1 MYQNQ
6 AGIAL
11 KLLTSRLFLGHK
23 IVAQVGLIQWYWH
36 QILTSLPS
44 YGYPIIGTNVTYSR
58 LVGHE
63 VDQVNERFNTTSY
76 ETPIYTWH
84 IDGLVQDCS
93 NSAANILELSSFFFL
108 LKHIYPG

>member
-6 AGIAL
+6 GGIAL

-44 YGYPIIGTNVTYSR
+44 YCTTAVCWSCLGYPIIGTNVTYSR
-58 LVGHE
+58 LVGHD

-93 NSAANILELSSFFFL
+93 NSAANILELL
-108 LKHIYPG
+108 